1 MKKTI
6 LICTSIAS
14 LLYITGCADDRPAPT
29 TTTTSTEET
38 TVHRPMGDAQ
48 TTTET
53 QTTRPAY

>member
-1 MKKTI
+1 MKKTTI

-14 LLYITGCADDRPAPT
+14 LLYITGCADDHPT
-29 TTTTSTEET
+29 TTTTTTEET
-38 TVHRPMGDAQ
+38 TVQRPMGDAQ